1 MEYDPAIN
9 RNMLQIRWTSKTL
22 LLKDDGW
29 KEKHTHDMTW
39 FIWKLIET
47 DNISVV
53 TLGWDHEQ
61 ELTAT
66 DKRDIL
72 GMMEM
77 FKLYYVEI
85 FTVL

>member
-1 MEYDPAIN
+1 M
-9 RNMLQIRWTSKTL
+9 
-22 LLKDDGW
+22 
-29 KEKHTHDMTW
+29 
-39 FIWKLIET
+39 
-47 DNISVV
+47 
-53 TLGWDHEQ
+53 GWDHKQ

-85 FTVL
+85 FTIL